1 MPCASAAEAVKIDK
15 TNLIVQSNAHV
26 GTHYSYSKRFAHR
39 LCAMNTDEYG
49 VETIELTCELDSHAD
64 TCAVGR
70 DFVMLSEA
78 HRYISVH
85 PFAEEYNPLTN
96 VPIATVAT
104 VWTDSENQ
112 SYLLVIHQALFLG
125 DRMGSSLLCPN
136 QMRAHGIV
144 VNDVPKQ
151 FDPHSTHSI
160 HVPDADLTIPLTMA
174 GVISGFATRKPT
186 SDELEH
192 LPQVVLTADSP
203 WQPRSTAFADAE
215 EKLGVAAATVVRNG
229 DPNSIAASSIPR
241 LIKAVRT
248 YQHAFA
254 NPSPDL
260 DADAQGDDLY
270 ERLIATVTVH
280 PEKEEPDVVPEDKRE
295 RRLYMI
301 KTANESSPADPAG
314 KGVLDAAVLSQRW
327 GIGLPKAKNTLKVTT
342 QAGVR
347 NVLIPSER
355 KVRKKAPWLK
365 FPNVKGRWFSDEMF
379 AKEVSLNGDTGA
391 SIFTDGKGFDH
402 VYPWKSKKQHPEGL
416 MSLIHNVGIPQTMVS
431 DGARE
436 LFLGKSREICNEYRI
451 KMEKTVPYSPWQ
463 NAAEAS
469 IRELK
474 KGVVKIM
481 RTTGAPRRLWS
492 YALKWCSHVR
502 QLTASDIPELD
513 GRTPFEHVIGSTP
526 DISPLAMFQFYQ
538 PVYYRMPMAQFP
550 FEKRLIGRWLGL
562 ADDCTDDMAYEILTQ
577 EGNHVTRKDV
587 WAIPED
593 DLKNPTIHQ
602 QLLDYDTAIQTQM
615 KEPPSDGTTGSDPPP
630 DLFDEGELLEPLFP
644 EAEALESDAYTPEE
658 LDEYL
663 TAEVMLPRGGESARA
678 KIIGRTK
685 DAHGRPIG
693 ERDANPILDTRYYD
707 VQFPDGSVESYATNM
722 IAENLYSQ
730 VDPEGNAFNTLK
742 AIVGH
747 RSDETA
753 VKRTD
758 ASFLDGTSHHTTK
771 GWELQCELSDQS
783 TVWLPLKDVKNG
795 NMIEAAE
802 YAVSTGIAK
811 EPAFAWWV
819 PRALRKRDRIIKK
832 VKSRYWKR
840 THKYGI
846 ELPHSVEEALAIDRR
861 TGTDFWRKAIE
872 KEMKNVGI
880 AFEFPADGEVPSG
893 YKHIPCH
900 MVFDIKSDLRR
911 KARLVAGGHKTDPPK
926 ESTYSSVVSRD
937 SVRIAFTIAALNGL
951 DVLVGDVQNAY
962 LNAPTKEKT
971 YTTAGLEFGPD
982 KVGQPALIVRA
993 LYGLKSSAAR
1003 WRDHIAATLRDM
1015 GFKMCQADPDVWIR
1029 ANTRPSDGFQYYEYV
1044 LVYIDDLLIVSHD
1057 PKTVMQDLQR
1067 RYTIKPDSI
1076 KPPDEYLGSEIR
1088 HYTIPDTQD
1097 PSNRDRWAMSADKY
1111 CKRALAEVETEL
1123 EKSGEK
1129 LKSKVTTPIADG
1141 YRPEL
1146 DATPELDARRANY
1159 YQGLIGILR
1168 WIVELGRIDITTAVS
1183 HMSRFMANPRE
1194 GHLEQTLHIFAYLK
1208 KYDKS
1213 AIVFDDTTPDF
1224 DESRFTR
1231 PDWSEYYPDAA
1242 EPIPPNAPAPRGNA
1256 VTTTCF
1262 VDADHAGCRV
1272 TRRSQTGVLLFLQR
1286 APIMWYSKRQNTVE
1300 TSTFGSE
1307 FVAMKTAIE
1316 MIEAFRYKLRMMGI
1330 PLDGETN
1337 VFCDNE
1343 SVFKN
1348 STQPESV
1355 LKKKHNAIAYHR
1367 TREAQAAG
1375 LVRIAWEEGETNLA
1389 DILTKLLPGPRLRF
1403 LAQRIMW

>member
-1 MPCASAAEAVKIDK
+1 
-15 TNLIVQSNAHV
+15 
-26 GTHYSYSKRFAHR
+26 
-39 LCAMNTDEYG
+39 
-49 VETIELTCELDSHAD
+49 
-64 TCAVGR
+64 
-70 DFVMLSEA
+70 
-78 HRYISVH
+78 
-85 PFAEEYNPLTN
+85 
-96 VPIATVAT
+96 
-104 VWTDSENQ
+104 
-112 SYLLVIHQALFLG
+112 
-125 DRMGSSLLCPN
+125 
-136 QMRAHGIV
+136 
-144 VNDVPKQ
+144 
-151 FDPHSTHSI
+151 
-160 HVPDADLTIPLTMA
+160 
-174 GVISGFATRKPT
+174 
-186 SDELEH
+186 
-192 LPQVVLTADSP
+192 
-203 WQPRSTAFADAE
+203 
-215 EKLGVAAATVVRNG
+215 
-229 DPNSIAASSIPR
+229 
-241 LIKAVRT
+241 
-248 YQHAFA
+248 
-254 NPSPDL
+254 
-260 DADAQGDDLY
+260 
-270 ERLIATVTVH
+270 
-280 PEKEEPDVVPEDKRE
+280 
-295 RRLYMI
+295 
-301 KTANESSPADPAG
+301 
-314 KGVLDAAVLSQRW
+314 
-327 GIGLPKAKNTLKVTT
+327 
-342 QAGVR
+342 
-347 NVLIPSER
+347 
-355 KVRKKAPWLK
+355 
-365 FPNVKGRWFSDEMF
+365 
-379 AKEVSLNGDTGA
+379 
-391 SIFTDGKGFDH
+391 
-402 VYPWKSKKQHPEGL
+402 
-416 MSLIHNVGIPQTMVS
+416 
-431 DGARE
+431 
-436 LFLGKSREICNEYRI
+436 
-451 KMEKTVPYSPWQ
+451 
-463 NAAEAS
+463 
-469 IRELK
+469 
-474 KGVVKIM
+474 
-481 RTTGAPRRLWS
+481 
-492 YALKWCSHVR
+492 
-502 QLTASDIPELD
+502 
-513 GRTPFEHVIGSTP
+513 
-526 DISPLAMFQFYQ
+526 
-538 PVYYRMPMAQFP
+538 
-550 FEKRLIGRWLGL
+550 
-562 ADDCTDDMAYEILTQ
+562 
-577 EGNHVTRKDV
+577 
-587 WAIPED
+587 
-593 DLKNPTIHQ
+593 
-602 QLLDYDTAIQTQM
+602 
-615 KEPPSDGTTGSDPPP
+615 
-630 DLFDEGELLEPLFP
+630 
-644 EAEALESDAYTPEE
+644 
-658 LDEYL
+658 
-663 TAEVMLPRGGESARA
+663 
-678 KIIGRTK
+678 
-685 DAHGRPIG
+685 
-693 ERDANPILDTRYYD
+693 
-707 VQFPDGSVESYATNM
+707 M

-730 VDPEGNAFNTLK
+730 ADPEGNAFNTLK

-758 ASFLDGTSHHTTK
+758 ASFLDGTSHHITT

-993 LYGLKSSAAR
+993 LYGLKSVAAR
-1003 WRDHIAATLRDM
+1003 WRVHIAATLRDM
-1015 GFKMCQADPDVWIR
+1015 GFKMCQADPDVWLR

-1088 HYTIPDTQD
+1088 RYTIPDTQD

-1194 GHLEQTLHIFAYLK
+1194 GYLKQTLHIFTYLK

-1307 FVAMKTAIE
+1307 FVVMKTAIE

-1330 PLDGETN
+1330 PLDEETN

>member
-1 MPCASAAEAVKIDK
+1 MDK
-15 TNLIVQSNAHV
+15 
-26 GTHYSYSKRFAHR
+26 
-39 LCAMNTDEYG
+39 
-49 VETIELTCELDSHAD
+49 
-64 TCAVGR
+64 
-70 DFVMLSEA
+70 
-78 HRYISVH
+78 
-85 PFAEEYNPLTN
+85 
-96 VPIATVAT
+96 
-104 VWTDSENQ
+104 
-112 SYLLVIHQALFLG
+112 
-125 DRMGSSLLCPN
+125 
-136 QMRAHGIV
+136 
-144 VNDVPKQ
+144 
-151 FDPHSTHSI
+151 
-160 HVPDADLTIPLTMA
+160 
-174 GVISGFATRKPT
+174 
-186 SDELEH
+186 
-192 LPQVVLTADSP
+192 
-203 WQPRSTAFADAE
+203 
-215 EKLGVAAATVVRNG
+215 
-229 DPNSIAASSIPR
+229 
-241 LIKAVRT
+241 
-248 YQHAFA
+248 
-254 NPSPDL
+254 
-260 DADAQGDDLY
+260 
-270 ERLIATVTVH
+270 
-280 PEKEEPDVVPEDKRE
+280 
-295 RRLYMI
+295 
-301 KTANESSPADPAG
+301 
-314 KGVLDAAVLSQRW
+314 
-327 GIGLPKAKNTLKVTT
+327 
-342 QAGVR
+342 
-347 NVLIPSER
+347 
-355 KVRKKAPWLK
+355 
-365 FPNVKGRWFSDEMF
+365 
-379 AKEVSLNGDTGA
+379 
-391 SIFTDGKGFDH
+391 
-402 VYPWKSKKQHPEGL
+402 
-416 MSLIHNVGIPQTMVS
+416 
-431 DGARE
+431 
-436 LFLGKSREICNEYRI
+436 
-451 KMEKTVPYSPWQ
+451 
-463 NAAEAS
+463 
-469 IRELK
+469 
-474 KGVVKIM
+474 
-481 RTTGAPRRLWS
+481 
-492 YALKWCSHVR
+492 
-502 QLTASDIPELD
+502 
-513 GRTPFEHVIGSTP
+513 
-526 DISPLAMFQFYQ
+526 
-538 PVYYRMPMAQFP
+538 
-550 FEKRLIGRWLGL
+550 
-562 ADDCTDDMAYEILTQ
+562 
-577 EGNHVTRKDV
+577 
-587 WAIPED
+587 
-593 DLKNPTIHQ
+593 
-602 QLLDYDTAIQTQM
+602 
-615 KEPPSDGTTGSDPPP
+615 
-630 DLFDEGELLEPLFP
+630 
-644 EAEALESDAYTPEE
+644 
-658 LDEYL
+658 
-663 TAEVMLPRGGESARA
+663 
-678 KIIGRTK
+678 
-685 DAHGRPIG
+685 
-693 ERDANPILDTRYYD
+693 
-707 VQFPDGSVESYATNM
+707 
-722 IAENLYSQ
+722 
-730 VDPEGNAFNTLK
+730 
-742 AIVGH
+742 
-747 RSDETA
+747 
-753 VKRTD
+753 
-758 ASFLDGTSHHTTK
+758 
-771 GWELQCELSDQS
+771 
-783 TVWLPLKDVKNG
+783 
-795 NMIEAAE
+795 
-802 YAVSTGIAK
+802 
-811 EPAFAWWV
+811 
-819 PRALRKRDRIIKK
+819 
-832 VKSRYWKR
+832 
-840 THKYGI
+840 
-846 ELPHSVEEALAIDRR
+846 ALAIDRR

-1015 GFKMCQADPDVWIR
+1015 GFKMCQADPDVWLR

-1088 HYTIPDTQD
+1088 RYTIPGTQD

>member
-1 MPCASAAEAVKIDK
+1 
-15 TNLIVQSNAHV
+15 
-26 GTHYSYSKRFAHR
+26 
-39 LCAMNTDEYG
+39 
-49 VETIELTCELDSHAD
+49 
-64 TCAVGR
+64 
-70 DFVMLSEA
+70 
-78 HRYISVH
+78 
-85 PFAEEYNPLTN
+85 
-96 VPIATVAT
+96 
-104 VWTDSENQ
+104 
-112 SYLLVIHQALFLG
+112 
-125 DRMGSSLLCPN
+125 
-136 QMRAHGIV
+136 
-144 VNDVPKQ
+144 
-151 FDPHSTHSI
+151 
-160 HVPDADLTIPLTMA
+160 
-174 GVISGFATRKPT
+174 
-186 SDELEH
+186 
-192 LPQVVLTADSP
+192 
-203 WQPRSTAFADAE
+203 
-215 EKLGVAAATVVRNG
+215 
-229 DPNSIAASSIPR
+229 
-241 LIKAVRT
+241 
-248 YQHAFA
+248 
-254 NPSPDL
+254 
-260 DADAQGDDLY
+260 
-270 ERLIATVTVH
+270 
-280 PEKEEPDVVPEDKRE
+280 
-295 RRLYMI
+295 
-301 KTANESSPADPAG
+301 
-314 KGVLDAAVLSQRW
+314 
-327 GIGLPKAKNTLKVTT
+327 
-342 QAGVR
+342 
-347 NVLIPSER
+347 
-355 KVRKKAPWLK
+355 
-365 FPNVKGRWFSDEMF
+365 
-379 AKEVSLNGDTGA
+379 
-391 SIFTDGKGFDH
+391 
-402 VYPWKSKKQHPEGL
+402 
-416 MSLIHNVGIPQTMVS
+416 
-431 DGARE
+431 
-436 LFLGKSREICNEYRI
+436 
-451 KMEKTVPYSPWQ
+451 
-463 NAAEAS
+463 
-469 IRELK
+469 
-474 KGVVKIM
+474 
-481 RTTGAPRRLWS
+481 
-492 YALKWCSHVR
+492 
-502 QLTASDIPELD
+502 
-513 GRTPFEHVIGSTP
+513 
-526 DISPLAMFQFYQ
+526 
-538 PVYYRMPMAQFP
+538 
-550 FEKRLIGRWLGL
+550 
-562 ADDCTDDMAYEILTQ
+562 MAYEILTQ

-593 DLKNPTIHQ
+593 DLKNRTIYQ
-602 QLLDYDTAIQTQM
+602 QLLDYDAAIQTQM
-615 KEPPSDGTTGSDPPP
+615 KEPPSDGTTGSEEPPP

-900 MVFDIKSDLRR
+900 MVFDIKSDLRQ

-1015 GFKMCQADPDVWIR
+1015 GFKMCQADPDVWLR

-1088 HYTIPDTQD
+1088 RYTIPDTQD

-1111 CKRALAEVETEL
+1111 CKRALAEVIRRKAEV
-1123 EKSGEK
+1123 KSDN
-1129 LKSKVTTPIADG
+1129 AD
-1141 YRPEL
+1141 R
-1146 DATPELDARRANY
+1146 
-1159 YQGLIGILR
+1159 R
-1168 WIVELGRIDITTAVS
+1168 WI
-1183 HMSRFMANPRE
+1183 
-1194 GHLEQTLHIFAYLK
+1194 
-1208 KYDKS
+1208 
-1213 AIVFDDTTPDF
+1213 
-1224 DESRFTR
+1224 
-1231 PDWSEYYPDAA
+1231 
-1242 EPIPPNAPAPRGNA
+1242 
-1256 VTTTCF
+1256 
-1262 VDADHAGCRV
+1262 
-1272 TRRSQTGVLLFLQR
+1272 
-1286 APIMWYSKRQNTVE
+1286 
-1300 TSTFGSE
+1300 
-1307 FVAMKTAIE
+1307 
-1316 MIEAFRYKLRMMGI
+1316 
-1330 PLDGETN
+1330 
-1337 VFCDNE
+1337 
-1343 SVFKN
+1343 
-1348 STQPESV
+1348 
-1355 LKKKHNAIAYHR
+1355 
-1367 TREAQAAG
+1367 
-1375 LVRIAWEEGETNLA
+1375 
-1389 DILTKLLPGPRLRF
+1389 LP
-1403 LAQRIMW
+1403 